1 MDQMMGKAVT
11 AMEQCGLFPTA
22 LLEFNAFL
30 DEHKDWANTK
40 SHFGEAYE
48 NLITTGA
55 GIRVPGT
62 IANIQELEDDNDSL
76 GTITDVMSTM
86 QMANNANAQ
95 QVRGDVSVLRQE
107 LAAMRAML
115 QQANNSRL
123 QVQAP
128 MPVLQ
133 APPQYAAP
141 PAPLFAQYAPPPA
154 PAPSYYSPPPMAAY
168 ASVPT

>member
-1 MDQMMGKAVT
+1 MDQMMGKAVP

-55 GIRVPGT
+55 GIRIPGT
-62 IANIQELEDDNDSL
+62 ITIIQELEDDDDSL
-76 GTITDVMSTM
+76 GTISDVMSTM
-86 QMANNANAQ
+86 QMANNANSQ
-95 QVRGDVSVLRQE
+95 QVRSDVSVLRQE
-107 LAAMRAML
+107 LAAMRAMI
-115 QQANNSRL
+115 QQANNSQL

-128 MPVLQ
+128 MPVQQ

-141 PAPLFAQYAPPPA
+141 PAPFFA
-154 PAPSYYSPPPMAAY
+154 
-168 ASVPT
+168 